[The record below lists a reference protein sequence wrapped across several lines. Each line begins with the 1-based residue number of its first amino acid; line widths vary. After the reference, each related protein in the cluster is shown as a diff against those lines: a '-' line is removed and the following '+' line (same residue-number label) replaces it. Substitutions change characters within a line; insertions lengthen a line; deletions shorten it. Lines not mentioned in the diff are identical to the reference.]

1 MCKWCKWVLV
11 LGLSI
16 DSLLVVSLRIC
27 RWLFHCWWIFLRRW
41 MFLWRGIR
49 KSGGV
54 DGLVWLDE
62 GGCIDR
68 RFTRACMRA
77 PVLGV
82 LFFLLSQ
89 VSQRMGLKMLHH
101 PQNDVSFYRKQRIV
115 LLKTSCRFAENNV
128 SFYWKQRVVLLK
140 TSYRFTE
147 NIVSFCGKWRVVL
160 DGRSKSC
167 FEDRVLGSFWGG
179 VAAWKCDSVECC
191 FWNQCK
197 WLLHNGL

>member
-1 MCKWCKWVLV
+1 M
-11 LGLSI
+11 SI
-16 DSLLVVSLRIC
+16 GFGFELWFVVGCFIADEYVFVGEC
-27 RWLFHCWWIFLRRW
+27 FY
-41 MFLWRGIR
+41 
-49 KSGGV
+49 
-54 DGLVWLDE
+54 E
-62 GGCIDR
+62 GGFGRVEEWMGWFDR
-68 RFTRACMRA
+68 MRGWLGIGRRCSYARAYERSRTRS
-77 PVLGV
+77 
-82 LFFLLSQ
+82 FDFLLSQ

-167 FEDRVLGSFWGG
+167 FEDRVLGSFFGG
-179 VAAWKCDSVECC
+179 VVAWKCDSVGCC

-197 WLLHNGL
+197 WLLHSGL